1 MLDNLIANM
10 LTLIYTVGVYVV
22 FMLILYR
29 TRCFGFLKNTTF
41 QSMFILGLAVLF
53 LTAKLGVGII
63 NRFVN
68 AGTATEA
75 AVNNTLLTMFSNP
88 DPKTVI
94 IVIAVLGTISQVTIM
109 RKRRQANK
117 QANQQAPTTQTP
129 AEAQPAQSTIDA
141 VSQLDKE
148 VAQDATDGNTS
159 GPIDNTNW

>member
-109 RKRRQANK
+109 RKRK
-117 QANQQAPTTQTP
+117 QANQQAPTPQAP

-159 GPIDNTNW
+159 GPIDNTDW